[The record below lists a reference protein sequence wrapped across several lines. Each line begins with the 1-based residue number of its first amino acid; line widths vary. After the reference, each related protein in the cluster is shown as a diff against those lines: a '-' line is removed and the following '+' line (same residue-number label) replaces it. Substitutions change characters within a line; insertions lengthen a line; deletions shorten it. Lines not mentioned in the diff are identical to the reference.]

1 MSSTSKKGGRKPLP
15 ERQRRLYKLEVPMNE
30 EEFSRAQRLSA
41 KHRESMAQVTRAAL
55 LKMERDGGRFPE

>member
-1 MSSTSKKGGRKPLP
+1 
-15 ERQRRLYKLEVPMNE
+15 MNE